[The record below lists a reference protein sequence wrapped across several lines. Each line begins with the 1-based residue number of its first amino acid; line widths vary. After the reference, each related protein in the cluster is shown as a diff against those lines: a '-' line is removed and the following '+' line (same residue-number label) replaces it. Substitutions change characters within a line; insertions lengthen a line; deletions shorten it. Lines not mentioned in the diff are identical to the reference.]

1 MEEAKHKPKPPPE
14 KKYPDYSGG
23 SYGLYTN
30 VVSPVETPGLMVNQH
45 FPIMVPPQ
53 QQALGRYP
61 GAPVSM
67 IPPETP
73 VSKIPPA
80 ESDPNQRRRSP
91 VMQRAGLNLMDGMA
105 PKHSP
110 APLGKAQNG
119 KSKPPVDYDGQYQ
132 GLNPKQL
139 IGVIRDKDSKINDLV
154 ETVEVD

>member
-1 MEEAKHKPKPPPE
+1 MEEAKNKPKPPPE

-45 FPIMVPPQ
+45 FPIMVSQPQ
-53 QQALGRYP
+53 QLQGRYA

-73 VSKIPPA
+73 VSKIPVA
-80 ESDPNQRRRSP
+80 EPDPNQRRRSP
-91 VMQRAGLNLMDGMA
+91 VMQRAGLNMMDGMA
-105 PKHSP
+105 PKPSP
-110 APLGKAQNG
+110 APAGKAQNG
-119 KSKPPVDYDGQYQ
+119 KKQQVDYDGQYQ

-139 IGVIRDKDSKINDLV
+139 INVIRDKDNKINDLV